1 MVYPCCAIDINAL
14 IRAMLFSQQFSYPNV
29 PNVLMLQISFGAE
42 TQTKL
47 VDAMD
52 ALALY
57 NQLQSHLKQFA
68 DQILNLLLKPLI
80 VGGKKSDK
88 QHFSLTS
95 VEDTGDGESNLR

>member
-1 MVYPCCAIDINAL
+1 
-14 IRAMLFSQQFSYPNV
+14 
-29 PNVLMLQISFGAE
+29 MLQISFGAE

-47 VDAMD
+47 IDAMD

-88 QHFSLTS
+88 QNFSLTS
-95 VEDTGDGESNLR
+95 VEDTGDGERATYVELES